1 MNGIEH
7 QCMHWWIQYWKIMN
21 IKEDEGPWI
30 KDNLGCKMISILG
43 GRHEG
48 LEVNKRPQI
57 KKK

>member
-1 MNGIEH
+1 
-7 QCMHWWIQYWKIMN
+7 MHWWIQYWKIMN

-48 LEVNKRPQI
+48 LEVNKRP
-57 KKK
+57 